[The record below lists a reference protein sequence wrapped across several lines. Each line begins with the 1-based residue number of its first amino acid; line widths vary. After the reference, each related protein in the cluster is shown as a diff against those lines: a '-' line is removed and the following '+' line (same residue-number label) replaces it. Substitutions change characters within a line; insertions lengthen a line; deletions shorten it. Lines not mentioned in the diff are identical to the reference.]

1 MCSILHFHML
11 LLLFSEG
18 TECVCYVATI
28 ITDTPRQYYEYS
40 GKSLKVQQLYEYK
53 DLLIKARTWDVCL
66 CQSEVQDVPL
76 SKSTFQCFVQM
87 DVARLWSKLSNLF
100 WNWNISESNEIS
112 ILEKSCTEKSN
123 LKLLWGKDSFIGKK
137 IRFPGKQKR
146 KLQEVSFGRKLYF
159 PRWHDMVIF
168 LAAIDKYIKCHPS
181 RQIMSRVFVYSLKDF
196 NGIRIS
202 NTSIECPCTRR
213 VH

>member
-40 GKSLKVQQLYEYK
+40 GKSLKVQQFYQYK
-53 DLLIKARTWDVCL
+53 DLLIKGRTWDVCL

-100 WNWNISESNEIS
+100 WNWNISERNEIS

-137 IRFPGKQKR
+137 QDSLENRKKVTRRKLWKKVVLSSLTWHGHFPG
-146 KLQEVSFGRKLYF
+146 SH
-159 PRWHDMVIF
+159 W
-168 LAAIDKYIKCHPS
+168 
-181 RQIMSRVFVYSLKDF
+181 
-196 NGIRIS
+196 
-202 NTSIECPCTRR
+202 
-213 VH
+213 

>member
-1 MCSILHFHML
+1 MCVFKLYTFICYSCYSRREQDVCVQTLHFHML
-11 LLLFSEG
+11 LLVSEG
-18 TECVCYVATI
+18 TGCVCYVATI

-100 WNWNISESNEIS
+100 WNWNISERNEIS

-137 IRFPGKQKR
+137 SRFPGKPQESYKR
-146 KLQEVSFGRKLYF
+146 
-159 PRWHDMVIF
+159 
-168 LAAIDKYIKCHPS
+168 
-181 RQIMSRVFVYSLKDF
+181 
-196 NGIRIS
+196 
-202 NTSIECPCTRR
+202 
-213 VH
+213 